1 MQRTM
6 LLLSVILFSS
16 HIVANTNNDKVIGQW
31 TTPEGKSTIDIYR
44 CGNDRLCGKIVALK
58 DPLYPADEPDGYAG
72 KIKVDREN
80 PDESKRSTPL
90 LGLQIMQGFVY
101 EGDDVWVDGE
111 IYDPENGK
119 SYSCNM
125 TLVDNNTL
133 EVRGY
138 IGFSWIGRT
147 SVWTR

>member
-1 MQRTM
+1 MIRKTVVLLT
-6 LLLSVILFSS
+6 LLLSAQLT
-16 HIVANTNNDKVIGQW
+16 ANTNDARVIGNW
-31 TTPEGKSTIDIYR
+31 TTPEAKSTIEIFQ
-44 CGNDRLCGKIVALK
+44 CGERLCGKIVALK
-58 DPLYPADEPDGYAG
+58 EPLYPADEPDGYAG
-72 KIKVDREN
+72 KVKVDREN
-80 PDESKRSTPL
+80 PDTSKRSTPL
-90 LGLQIMQGFVY
+90 LGLQIMHGFVY
-101 EGDDVWVDGE
+101 EGDNVWVDGE

-125 TLVDNNTL
+125 TLVDEHTL

>member
-1 MQRTM
+1 M
-6 LLLSVILFSS
+6 LLLSVVLFSS
-16 HIVANTNNDKVIGQW
+16 QLWADANDDRVIGQW
-31 TTPEGKSTIDIYR
+31 TTPEGKSTMEIYT
-44 CGNDRLCGKIVALK
+44 CGDRLCGKIVALK
-58 DPLYPADEPDGYAG
+58 EPFYPADEPDGYAG
-72 KIKVDREN
+72 KAKVDREN
-80 PDESKRSTPL
+80 PDDSKRSTPL
-90 LGLQIMQGFVY
+90 IGLQIMRGFQYVG
-101 EGDDVWVDGE
+101 ENVWSDGE

-125 TLVDNNTL
+125 TLVDEQTL